1 MLLAFGR
8 KKSPS
13 YSHPI
18 GVGGWLR
25 RPSSVAVNR
34 GRDTTWIP
42 ACAGKTAWEV
52 SFQSTFW
59 LWDKNSYVERW
70 NVDED

>member
-8 KKSPS
+8 KKVRHIRTRSES
-13 YSHPI
+13 RA
-18 GVGGWLR
+18 GGGH
-25 RPSSVAVNR
+25 SSVAVNR